1 MQEIPKQAATKQQG
15 RLIVHMTFDEASS
28 IISYL
33 PQINTEGAILPPF
46 SIPLQLTYKGKRQ
59 TVTVYYGENLDGS
72 FYAYATPPNKHG
84 LCVGCLTQLLKES
97 RSLLWH
103 LIQEKRKA

>member
-46 SIPLQLTYKGKRQ
+46 SIPLQLSYKGKRQ
-59 TVTVYYGENLDGS
+59 TVTVHYGENLDGS

-84 LCVGCLTQLLKES
+84 LCVGCLTKLLKES

>member
-1 MQEIPKQAATKQQG
+1 
-15 RLIVHMTFDEASS
+15 MTFDEASS

-46 SIPLQLTYKGKRQ
+46 SIPLQLSYKGKRQ
-59 TVTVYYGENLDGS
+59 TVTVHYGENLDGT
-72 FYAYATPPNKHG
+72 FYAYATPPHKHG
-84 LCVGCLTQLLKES
+84 LCVGCLAQLLRES

>member
-46 SIPLQLTYKGKRQ
+46 SIPLQLSYKGKRQ
-59 TVTVYYGENLDGS
+59 TVTVHYGENTDGT

-84 LCVGCLTQLLKES
+84 LCVGCLAQLLRES

>member
-46 SIPLQLTYKGKRQ
+46 SIPLQLSFKGKRQ
-59 TVTVYYGENLDGS
+59 TVTVHYGENLDGS

-84 LCVGCLTQLLKES
+84 LCVGCLTQFLKES

>member
-1 MQEIPKQAATKQQG
+1 M
-15 RLIVHMTFDEASS
+15 HMTFDEASS

-46 SIPLQLTYKGKRQ
+46 SIPLQLSYKGKRQ
-59 TVTVYYGENLDGS
+59 TVTVHYGENLDGS